1 MSTSSQTL
9 NIRLSLATILIAGLF
24 IAGCGQGDDAADEER
39 PPPPQAG
46 EEVTVGPE
54 SETEGDAEPDE
65 DATGEVS
72 TEPVGEF
79 STDLYESEDWPA
91 FGETYGIYPTEVRSA
106 VQDGFERIVIQHSG
120 SGTPSYMA
128 QYTDDPGEPGSGQP
142 IDTGDSAYLEVIVS
156 GTAAPETLDEDD
168 LRNTDDAEML
178 EHGTQ
183 ITDLETEATGT
194 VVSFA
199 PWEATSNY
207 IIGLDEQRPYAVN
220 LLEDPVRIIIDIQ
233 LDDEE

>member
-1 MSTSSQTL
+1 
-9 NIRLSLATILIAGLF
+9 
-24 IAGCGQGDDAADEER
+24 
-39 PPPPQAG
+39 
-46 EEVTVGPE
+46 
-54 SETEGDAEPDE
+54 
-65 DATGEVS
+65 
-72 TEPVGEF
+72 
-79 STDLYESEDWPA
+79 
-91 FGETYGIYPTEVRSA
+91 
-106 VQDGFERIVIQHSG
+106 
-120 SGTPSYMA
+120 TPSYMA

-207 IIGLDEQRPYAVN
+207 IIGLDEQRPYAVT

>member
-120 SGTPSYMA
+120 SGTP
-128 QYTDDPGEPGSGQP
+128 
-142 IDTGDSAYLEVIVS
+142 
-156 GTAAPETLDEDD
+156 
-168 LRNTDDAEML
+168 R
-178 EHGTQ
+178 
-183 ITDLETEATGT
+183 
-194 VVSFA
+194 
-199 PWEATSNY
+199 WATSPL
-207 IIGLDEQRPYAVN
+207 ITLTWDFCGPATAISRHAMHGMHDSGPGLVPAFQPF
-220 LLEDPVRIIIDIQ
+220 LES
-233 LDDEE
+233 

>member
-1 MSTSSQTL
+1 PAIHL
-9 NIRLSLATILIAGLF
+9 FPGKPGLSHL
-24 IAGCGQGDDAADEER
+24 
-39 PPPPQAG
+39 
-46 EEVTVGPE
+46 
-54 SETEGDAEPDE
+54 
-65 DATGEVS
+65 
-72 TEPVGEF
+72 
-79 STDLYESEDWPA
+79 
-91 FGETYGIYPTEVRSA
+91 
-106 VQDGFERIVIQHSG
+106 
-120 SGTPSYMA
+120 TPSYMA
-128 QYTDDPGEPGSGQP
+128 QYTDDPGEQGSGQP

-207 IIGLDEQRPYAVN
+207 IIGLDEQRPYAVT

>member
-1 MSTSSQTL
+1 MNTSSPTR
-9 NIRLSLATILIAGLF
+9 NTRLSLATVLVAGLF
-24 IAGCGQGDDAADEER
+24 IAGCGQDDDVADEER
-39 PPPPQAG
+39 PPPPPAG
-46 EEVTVGPE
+46 EEVTLGPE
-54 SETEGDAEPDE
+54 DDIEDETEPDE
-65 DATGEVS
+65 DASGEGS

-79 STDLYESEDWPA
+79 STELYESEDWPA

-128 QYTDDPGEPGSGQP
+128 QYTDAPVEPGRGQP
-142 IDTGDSAYLEVIVS
+142 IDTGDSAYLEVIIS

-168 LRNTDDAEML
+168 QRNTDDAEML

-183 ITDLETEATGT
+183 TTDLETEATGT

-207 IIGLDEQRPYAVN
+207 LIGLDEQRPYAVT

-233 LDDEE
+233 LADED